1 MFRIFPPLDLGVLGL
16 RPPTGAEDRVIV
28 ISKEMLNEDIEIN
41 PGAKEGGPGNQ
52 PGNVPVDYR
61 IRSDPPDHPAPL
73 LPVFIV
79 FIQ

>member
-41 PGAKEGGPGNQ
+41 PGAKEGALPPSGVRSASLPRAVLG
-52 PGNVPVDYR
+52 VPP
-61 IRSDPPDHPAPL
+61 RSSPP
-73 LPVFIV
+73 
-79 FIQ
+79 

>member
-41 PGAKEGGPGNQ
+41 PGAKEGGPSRP
-52 PGNVPVDYR
+52 PGPLR
-61 IRSDPPDHPAPL
+61 FATLERSWVSRLGHCL
-73 LPVFIV
+73 HRR
-79 FIQ
+79 Q